1 LNEHLLHDRFWDCP
15 CFEGKSEQP
24 FKKGKLEEVFF
35 FSVCYDDQDDN
46 LPKLFFSGTL
56 EKVEWHNTRLVK
68 ENIAEFKR

>member
-1 LNEHLLHDRFWDCP
+1 MMIKMN
-15 CFEGKSEQP
+15 
-24 FKKGKLEEVFF
+24 
-35 FSVCYDDQDDN
+35 N